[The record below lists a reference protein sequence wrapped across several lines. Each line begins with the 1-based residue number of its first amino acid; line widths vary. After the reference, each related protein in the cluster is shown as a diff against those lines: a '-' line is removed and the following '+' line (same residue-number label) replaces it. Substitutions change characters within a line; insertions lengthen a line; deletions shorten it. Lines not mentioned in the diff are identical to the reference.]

1 MTEYLYRGPLT
12 GITLPDGTEMILYP
26 GREVSLPG
34 DGGNNPYL
42 QTLITLG
49 YLKSTA

>member
-1 MTEYLYRGPLT
+1 MKYTYYGPLT
-12 GITLPDGTEMILYP
+12 GVTLPDGTELILYP
-26 GREVSLPG
+26 GREVSPPG
-34 DGGNNPYL
+34 DGGNPYL